1 MNFEIRENNG
11 KRCADTEGGY
21 LFWVSLANGGHKKAL
36 NAHPSV
42 ATWVWGD
49 ERI

>member
-21 LFWVSLANGGHKKAL
+21 LFWVWLANGGHKKAL
-36 NAHPSV
+36 NAQPSV
-42 ATWVWGD
+42 ATRGWRE